1 MSARSASNGNADIFL
16 HKGVQ
21 TVFIMSF
28 IKKTLSAAKNLKAK
42 SIIVSLLGSAIL
54 AFGLY
59 NVHSISSVTE
69 GGVLGLTLLLHHWLS
84 ISPAISG
91 FIMNAACYLLGWK
104 TLGSEFIMY
113 SVISSAGFSVCYKI
127 FERICRSST
136 PRFNSRSFV
145 RRLRS
150 GTRRSCRCGFR
161 RRRCAF
167 NVLVAHHG
175 LEDRDDISRVG
186 PCRASCIAQL
196 HTAQKNYLFPAHR
209 HHLGS
214 AHRNR
219 VARQTPAFIREVR
232 EIT

>member
-84 ISPAISG
+84 RRA
-91 FIMNAACYLLGWK
+91 K
-104 TLGSEFIMY
+104 
-113 SVISSAGFSVCYKI
+113 
-127 FERICRSST
+127 RS
-136 PRFNSRSFV
+136 
-145 RRLRS
+145 
-150 GTRRSCRCGFR
+150 
-161 RRRCAF
+161 
-167 NVLVAHHG
+167 
-175 LEDRDDISRVG
+175 
-186 PCRASCIAQL
+186 
-196 HTAQKNYLFPAHR
+196 
-209 HHLGS
+209 
-214 AHRNR
+214 
-219 VARQTPAFIREVR
+219 
-232 EIT
+232 